1 MKIEALLTEAE
12 ISEEFTEAMEA
23 RDIPEKFFYWH
34 PLSVRAWQ
42 ALSQDVA
49 YESRLNSWSLLIDD
63 VEKICS
69 HFDDSIVAVISLGAG
84 EDEEVDTLGLKADIS
99 SPMHLV
105 LAADASENPKLFLLC
120 GNTLGGFDPLDQVRY
135 LSQCMHE
142 GDRLIVDAEIY
153 ESATAISS
161 RDNPV
166 GQRFAFA
173 PLASLGVT
181 RDDGDLRFE
190 ERRDERHE
198 GLYVIT
204 RQFQTA
210 RDLRLTVVDREITL
224 QRGERVSLSFNYTY
238 SIEAFRWV
246 LTEHGGLKILHEFP
260 SSDGRYVTVVC
271 SRLSE
276 DTRKLCHGG
285 IFLEPPLARFRCAQ
299 PGPPSGLPGSRRTSS
314 SFWRTT

>member
-12 ISEEFTEAMEA
+12 ISEEFAEAMEA

-84 EDEEVDTLGLKADIS
+84 DGTQDVLLLKALQAVKLDVDYFPVDASQGLLEMACAAGEDEEVDTLGLKADIS

-120 GNTLGGFDPLDQVRY
+120 GNTLGGFDPVDQVRY

-142 GDRLIVDAEIY
+142 DDRLIVDAEIY
-153 ESATAISS
+153 DPATALSS

-181 RDDGDLRFE
+181 KDDGDLRFE

-198 GLYVIT
+198 GVCVIT

-238 SIEAFRWV
+238 SMEAFRWV
-246 LTEHGGLKILHEFP
+246 LTEQGGLTILQEFP

-271 SRLSE
+271 SR
-276 DTRKLCHGG
+276 
-285 IFLEPPLARFRCAQ
+285 
-299 PGPPSGLPGSRRTSS
+299 
-314 SFWRTT
+314 

>member
-1 MKIEALLTEAE
+1 MKIEALLTETE
-12 ISEEFTEAMEA
+12 ISDEFAEAMEA

-42 ALSQDVA
+42 ALSRDVA
-49 YESRLNSWSLLIDD
+49 FESRLNSWSLLVDD
-63 VEKICS
+63 VEKVSS
-69 HFDDSIVAVISLGAG
+69 HFDSIVAVISLGAGDGLQDVLLLKALQSVKLDVDYFPVDASQGLLEMACAAG

-181 RDDGDLRFE
+181 KDDGELHFE

-198 GLYVIT
+198 GLCVIT

-210 RDLRLTVVDREITL
+210 RDLHLTVVDREITL

-238 SIEAFRWV
+238 SMEAFRWV

-260 SSDGRYVTVVC
+260 SPDGRYLTAVC
-271 SRLSE
+271 SR
-276 DTRKLCHGG
+276 
-285 IFLEPPLARFRCAQ
+285 
-299 PGPPSGLPGSRRTSS
+299 
-314 SFWRTT
+314 

>member
-12 ISEEFTEAMEA
+12 ISDEFAEAMEA

-34 PLSVRAWQ
+34 PLCVRAWL
-42 ALSQDVA
+42 ALSHDVA
-49 YESRLNSWSLLIDD
+49 YESRLHSWNLLVED
-63 VEKICS
+63 VEKISS
-69 HFDDSIVAVISLGAG
+69 HFDSIVAVISLGAG
-84 EDEEVDTLGLKADIS
+84 DGAQDVLLLKALQSVKLDVDYFPVDASQGLLEMACAAAEDEEVDTLGLKADIS

-153 ESATAISS
+153 EQATAVSS
-161 RDNPV
+161 RDTPV

-173 PLASLGVT
+173 PLAGLGIT
-181 RDDGDLRFE
+181 KDDGDIHFE
-190 ERRDERHE
+190 ERHDDRHS
-198 GLYVIT
+198 GLCMIT

-210 RDLRLTVVDREITL
+210 RDLRLAVVDREITL

-238 SIEAFRWV
+238 SLEAFRWV
-246 LTEHGGLKILHEFP
+246 LTEHGGLQILHEFP
-260 SSDGRYVTVVC
+260 SPDGRYVTAVC
-271 SRLSE
+271 
-276 DTRKLCHGG
+276 
-285 IFLEPPLARFRCAQ
+285 AR
-299 PGPPSGLPGSRRTSS
+299 
-314 SFWRTT
+314 

>member
-1 MKIEALLTEAE
+1 MKIEALLTETE
-12 ISEEFTEAMEA
+12 ISDEFAEAMEA

-34 PLSVRAWQ
+34 PLSVRAWL
-42 ALSQDVA
+42 ALAQDVA
-49 YESRLNSWSLLIDD
+49 YESRLQSWSLLVDD
-63 VEKICS
+63 VEKISS
-69 HFDDSIVAVISLGAG
+69 HFDSIVAVISLGAGDGSQDVLLLKALQSVKLDVDYFPVDASQGLLEMACAAG

-173 PLASLGVT
+173 PLASLGIT
-181 RDDGDLRFE
+181 KDDGELHFE
-190 ERRDERHE
+190 ERRDERH
-198 GLYVIT
+198 
-204 RQFQTA
+204 
-210 RDLRLTVVDREITL
+210 
-224 QRGERVSLSFNYTY
+224 
-238 SIEAFRWV
+238 
-246 LTEHGGLKILHEFP
+246 
-260 SSDGRYVTVVC
+260 
-271 SRLSE
+271 
-276 DTRKLCHGG
+276 
-285 IFLEPPLARFRCAQ
+285 
-299 PGPPSGLPGSRRTSS
+299 
-314 SFWRTT
+314 

>member
-1 MKIEALLTEAE
+1 MEDQYLRERGSDIEAIGDRLLRT
-12 ISEEFTEAMEA
+12 
-23 RDIPEKFFYWH
+23 
-34 PLSVRAWQ
+34 L
-42 ALSQDVA
+42 
-49 YESRLNSWSLLIDD
+49 
-63 VEKICS
+63 
-69 HFDDSIVAVISLGAG
+69 
-84 EDEEVDTLGLKADIS
+84 LGLPEVLTGTS
-99 SPMHLV
+99 SAPGTIGVGSILSPIDALHLPRSGLV
-105 LAADASENPKLFLLC
+105 AFAAERGGKTAHASIILRALEIPFVV
-120 GNTLGGFDPLDQVRY
+120 GVRG
-135 LSQCMHE
+135 LTAAVRP

-198 GLYVIT
+198 GLCVIT

-238 SIEAFRWV
+238 SMEAFRWV
-246 LTEHGGLKILHEFP
+246 LTEQGGLTILQEFP

-271 SRLSE
+271 SRE
-276 DTRKLCHGG
+276 
-285 IFLEPPLARFRCAQ
+285 
-299 PGPPSGLPGSRRTSS
+299 
-314 SFWRTT
+314 

>member
-1 MKIEALLTEAE
+1 MKIEALLTETE
-12 ISEEFTEAMEA
+12 ISDEFAEAMEA

-42 ALSQDVA
+42 ALSRDVA
-49 YESRLNSWSLLIDD
+49 FESRLNSWSLLVDD
-63 VEKICS
+63 VEKISS
-69 HFDDSIVAVISLGAG
+69 HFDSIVAVISLGAGDGLQDVLLLKALQSVKLDVDYFPVDASQGLLEMACAAG

-181 RDDGDLRFE
+181 KDDGELHFE

-198 GLYVIT
+198 GLCVIT

-210 RDLRLTVVDREITL
+210 RDLHLTVVDREITL

-238 SIEAFRWV
+238 SMEAFRWV

-260 SSDGRYVTVVC
+260 SPDGRYLTAVC
-271 SRLSE
+271 SR
-276 DTRKLCHGG
+276 
-285 IFLEPPLARFRCAQ
+285 
-299 PGPPSGLPGSRRTSS
+299 
-314 SFWRTT
+314 